1 MDNQTERTS
10 AGTIRWHLG
19 ALTGIPAGVILFLAY
34 RFAYDIDIA
43 HFRTGSVLFGAAC
56 ALFAIGALCAVALW
70 GQTRKRYSLA
80 KAPDNGKVGTFA
92 ALFAAVLY
100 LTSSIRITLAFDAP
114 GKLEIAATVL
124 LVLPAAYLFCIG
136 LAPEKTAQA
145 APWLAFGG
153 ALSAI
158 VQLFFQYFRAALP
171 LNAPSRHLE
180 TLATIGMLLFF
191 LTESRDRIGTGYAT
205 ASFYAF
211 ANGTAAVLCTG
222 VGLAHAAFVLLGGQM
237 TPDFAPDPLWCAA
250 LFGVGVLAL
259 CRILRLPGLLCP
271 YHAPYSPA
279 DEEKKKKEQKERAK
293 KQAAENGSAKN
304 ADNPA
309 DSDRTGE
316 AAASDE
322 NRV

>member
-1 MDNQTERTS
+1 MDNQTEQRL
-10 AGTIRWHLG
+10 AGWTKWRFG
-19 ALTGIPAGVILFLAY
+19 ALCGIPAGAALFFAY
-34 RFAYDIDIA
+34 RFAYDTDIA
-43 HFRTGSVLFGAAC
+43 YFQSGSALFAAAC
-56 ALFAIGALCAVALW
+56 ALLAVGVFCAVILW
-70 GQTRKRYSLA
+70 GSARKRASLRTA
-80 KAPDNGKVGTFA
+80 QKNGRAETFA
-92 ALFAAVLY
+92 ALFAGALFFASAVR
-100 LTSSIRITLAFDAP
+100 STLAFDTP

-124 LVLPAAYLFCIG
+124 LVLPAAYLLCIG

-158 VQLFFQYFRAALP
+158 VQLFFQYFRATLP

-180 TLATIGMLLFF
+180 TLATIGMLFFF

-211 ANGTAAVLCTG
+211 ANGTAATLCTG
-222 VGLAHAAFVLLGGQM
+222 IGLAHAVLSLTGGTM

-250 LFGVGVLAL
+250 LFATGVLAT
-259 CRILRLPGLLCP
+259 CRVLRLPGLLCP
-271 YHAPYSPA
+271 YQAPYSPA

-293 KQAAENGSAKN
+293 KQAAENGSAQT
-304 ADNPA
+304 ADKPA
-309 DSDRTGE
+309 DSDSTGE